1 MPSFLLLGTGGHLL
15 LGTGGKII
23 IGQTQEF
30 EINGAVITHVNRA
43 NWVDRLTSQAL
54 DGVNPLRAS
63 RTHTWA
69 ADAMPASIFDLL
81 TVQEGAIVRL
91 RTTNY
96 SDRNG
101 DYAEYPGTVL
111 QSVAAQHAGPE
122 MSGVL
127 VTFLVRI

>member
-15 LGTGGKII
+15 LGTGDKII

-30 EINGAVITHVNRA
+30 EINGVVITHVNRA

-63 RTHTWA
+63 RQHTWA
-69 ADAMPASIFDLL
+69 ADAMPASIYDILDA
-81 TVQEGAIVRL
+81 QEGAIVRL

-101 DYAEYPGTVL
+101 DYVEYPGTVL
-111 QSVAAQHAGPE
+111 QSIAAQHAGPE

-127 VTFLVRI
+127 ATFLVRI

>member
-1 MPSFLLLGTGGHLL
+1 MPSFLLLGTGGKLL
-15 LGTGGKII
+15 LGTGGRII

-30 EINGAVITHVNRA
+30 EVNGVVITHVNRA

-54 DGVNPLRAS
+54 DGVNPVRS
-63 RTHTWA
+63 TRQHTWA
-69 ADAMPASIFDLL
+69 ADAMPALIFDLL
-81 TVQEGAIVRL
+81 SAQEGTAVRL

-101 DYAEYPGTVL
+101 DYVEYPGTVL

-127 VTFLVRI
+127 VTFVVRV